1 VQLSGIAGAQQAAL
15 QLTLLA
21 SAARCA
27 QLHACQACLP
37 QGGCKAFAKERARS
51 RRSTRSGATSP
62 RARPWQRAQGARAPL
77 AGALLAA
84 AVAAALLPAAAAA
97 LALALGDARMLP
109 AVAGCL
115 AAAAVG
121 PPVAALLW
129 LAPDVRAIAGAPA
142 ASCAALARAAW
153 SALQAVAEAACPPA
167 CAAAGAGDAAA
178 PHMIAGAATA
188 SQQAPAGPQPSA
200 GRRNGATRA
209 ERRARSRAGCAAH
222 A

>member
-1 VQLSGIAGAQQAAL
+1 MSSLPSTGGLQGVREGARALAQEHTERRYFAARAAGGAQRGL
-15 QLTLLA
+15 
-21 SAARCA
+21 
-27 QLHACQACLP
+27 
-37 QGGCKAFAKERARS
+37 
-51 RRSTRSGATSP
+51 
-62 RARPWQRAQGARAPL
+62 WQRAQGARAPL

-167 CAAAGAGDAAA
+167 CAAAAGAGDAAA
-178 PHMIAGAATA
+178 PHVIAGAATA